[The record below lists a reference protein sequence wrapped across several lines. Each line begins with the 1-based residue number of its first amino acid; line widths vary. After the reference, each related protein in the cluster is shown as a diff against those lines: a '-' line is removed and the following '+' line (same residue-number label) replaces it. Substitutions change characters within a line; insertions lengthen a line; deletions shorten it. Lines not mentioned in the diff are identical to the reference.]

1 MAKQG
6 LLASAKPSGATNTV
20 LYEAPIDA
28 SASTVLSVT
37 EQGGSG
43 TTFDVAV
50 KDYDQHLVVGASTY
64 KLHKGD
70 VVTGYRFD
78 LGTAV
83 GADQGLQANQKL
95 TSADGEKTAVFE
107 SFYIPPFTEIVVKS
121 RAIRSVAVESVTGTF
136 AVGNTISKGSGS
148 NTSVATIFAV
158 ASGSG
163 GSTLYIGPSTLN
175 GSGSEFADG
184 DSITASGGAT
194 GTISSGGIGTAA
206 NEFTFTTS
214 GGTEDLY
221 LGTTLAILGDRT
233 YRFNVADSSMSGLAF
248 KLSTVVNGEWGPDG
262 TAGNSDDGTE
272 YTTGKTTNGTAGS
285 SGAYVQYDLTA
296 NSSLPATLYYY
307 EGTTGT
313 AANSNY
319 GGADRLISTSSS
331 YSYDSIFVYN
341 VSGTWVNSTDTFA
354 YNGVTYTVTG
364 QTAGPYGYVRDYS
377 STNLYIIKGTNS
389 ADFTTS
395 DTFLDVPAL
404 NTGTRTS
411 VTISSI
417 TTATT
422 AVETKHY
429 IRKDNTLA
437 ADVTEEIKSLV
448 IGPGQRLVVECAAA
462 EASFALIGFEDAS
475 SEFTLRTYGQA
486 ASGGS
491 GSGGS

>member
-1 MAKQG
+1 
-6 LLASAKPSGATNTV
+6 
-20 LYEAPIDA
+20 
-28 SASTVLSVT
+28 
-37 EQGGSG
+37 
-43 TTFDVAV
+43 
-50 KDYDQHLVVGASTY
+50 
-64 KLHKGD
+64 
-70 VVTGYRFD
+70 
-78 LGTAV
+78 
-83 GADQGLQANQKL
+83 
-95 TSADGEKTAVFE
+95 
-107 SFYIPPFTEIVVKS
+107 
-121 RAIRSVAVESVTGTF
+121 
-136 AVGNTISKGSGS
+136 
-148 NTSVATIFAV
+148 
-158 ASGSG
+158 
-163 GSTLYIGPSTLN
+163 
-175 GSGSEFADG
+175 
-184 DSITASGGAT
+184 
-194 GTISSGGIGTAA
+194 
-206 NEFTFTTS
+206 
-214 GGTEDLY
+214 
-221 LGTTLAILGDRT
+221 
-233 YRFNVADSSMSGLAF
+233 MSGLVF
-248 KLSTVVNGEWGPDG
+248 KLSEVVNGEWGPDG
-262 TAGNSDDGTE
+262 TAGNSDDGAE

-285 SGAYVQYDLTA
+285 SGAYIQYDLTA

-313 AANSNY
+313 AANSNF

-331 YSYDSIFVYN
+331 YSYDSVFVYN

-404 NTGTRTS
+404 NTGTRTT

-437 ADVTEEIKSLV
+437 QDVTEEIKSLV

>member
-83 GADQGLQANQKL
+83 GADQGLQANQVL
-95 TSADGEKTAVFE
+95 TSGDGEKTAIFE

-121 RAIRSVAVESVTGTF
+121 KAIRQIAVESVSGTF
-136 AVGNTISKGSGS
+136 AVGNTISKGSGG

-163 GSTLYIGPSTLN
+163 GSTLHIGPSTLN
-175 GSGSEFADG
+175 GSGSEFAAG

-194 GTISSGGIGTAA
+194 ATISSGGVGTAA

-214 GGTEDLY
+214 GGTENLY
-221 LGTTLAILGDRT
+221 LGVTLTVLGDRT
-233 YRFNVADSSMSGLAF
+233 YRFNVADSSMSGLVF
-248 KLSTVVNGEWGPDG
+248 KLSETVNGEWGPDG

-285 SGAYVQYDLTA
+285 SGAYVQYDYTA
-296 NSSLPATLYYY
+296 NTSLPATLYYY

-319 GGADRLISTSSS
+319 GGSDRLIATSSS
-331 YSYDSIFVYN
+331 YSYDSVFVYDIT
-341 VSGTWVNSTDTFA
+341 GTWVNSTDTFA

-364 QTAGPYGYVRDYS
+364 QTAGPYGYVRDY
-377 STNLYIIKGTNS
+377 TGTDLFVIKGKNS

-404 NTGTRTS
+404 NTGTRTT
-411 VTISSI
+411 VTIGSI

-437 ADVTEEIKSLV
+437 QDVTEEIKSLV

-475 SEFTLRTYGQA
+475 SEFTLRTYGQT